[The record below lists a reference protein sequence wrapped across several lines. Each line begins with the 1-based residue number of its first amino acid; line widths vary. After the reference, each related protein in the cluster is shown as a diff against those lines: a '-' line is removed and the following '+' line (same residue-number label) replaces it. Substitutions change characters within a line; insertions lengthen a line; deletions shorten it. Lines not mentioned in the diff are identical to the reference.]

1 MSLEVCPALP
11 LTKLL
16 LMFTNFTKVVFQAKA
31 SATVL
36 LVKTNTCDSGGDL
49 ILVVALLRLYEGSYL
64 LQASLAGWGTSYSF
78 EKLLAVLPT
87 FLNFIPH
94 RKACLTL

>member
-36 LVKTNTCDSGGDL
+36 LVKTNTCDSG
-49 ILVVALLRLYEGSYL
+49 R
-64 LQASLAGWGTSYSF
+64 
-78 EKLLAVLPT
+78 
-87 FLNFIPH
+87 
-94 RKACLTL
+94 